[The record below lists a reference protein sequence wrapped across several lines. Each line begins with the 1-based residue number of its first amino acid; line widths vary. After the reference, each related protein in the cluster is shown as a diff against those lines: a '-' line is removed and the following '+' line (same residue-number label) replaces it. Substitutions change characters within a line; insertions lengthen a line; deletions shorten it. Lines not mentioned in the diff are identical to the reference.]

1 MSINNQ
7 TKVCYML
14 LNDFFMSLLIVFRAL
29 QLTITYY
36 D

>member
-14 LNDFFMSLLIVFRAL
+14 LNDFFMSLKHESNL
-29 QLTITYY
+29 YC
-36 D
+36 